1 MSRNILF
8 LKSVE
13 KKLKKADVL
22 SPSIEAEEMVRHF
35 GQLDRVQLFTD
46 QKEISGPAKLS
57 IAWAL
62 QKRRHGVPLAYLLG
76 QASFLGRSFQVTPD
90 VLIPRPETERLIEEV
105 LCVLKAHYRSRTPE
119 ILDLGTG
126 SGCVAASLTLEWP
139 ACRMTAL
146 DASEKALAVAR
157 KNFKIL
163 GLRQKIQTVKCALFG
178 AFRNKS
184 ALWDIIVSNPPYVP
198 ARGWSKLSRE
208 VRREPR
214 LALDGGLDG
223 LDLIDAILDEAPK
236 YLKRDGWLLLE
247 IGKGQ
252 SKKILKKWAGR
263 KEYAS
268 LVFAKDLNGIE
279 RILIARLDR
288 KGTWTN

>member
-1 MSRNILF
+1 MSKNILF

-13 KKLKKADVL
+13 KKLKKAAVL
-22 SPSIEAEEMVRHF
+22 SPSAEAEEMVRHF
-35 GQLDRVQLFTD
+35 GELDRVQLFTG

-62 QKRRHGVPLAYLLG
+62 QKRRSGVPLAYLLG
-76 QASFLGRSFQVTPD
+76 QAPFLGRSFQVTPD
-90 VLIPRPETERLIEEV
+90 VLIPRPETERLVEEAV
-105 LCVLKAHYRSRTPE
+105 CVLKAHYRARTPE

-146 DASEKALAVAR
+146 DASEKALTVAR
-157 KNFKIL
+157 KNFRML
-163 GLRQKIQTVKCALFG
+163 GLHQKVRTVQSTLFDSVQG
-178 AFRNKS
+178 EPSK
-184 ALWDIIVSNPPYVP
+184 WDVIVSNPPYVP
-198 ARGWSKLSRE
+198 RRGWSKLSRE

-214 LALDGGLDG
+214 LALDGGPDG
-223 LDLIDAILDEAPK
+223 LDLVYAILNEAPK
-236 YLKRDGWLLLE
+236 YLKRDGWLLME

-263 KEYAS
+263 KEYTQ
-268 LVFAKDLNGIE
+268 LEFKKDLNGIE
-279 RILIARLDR
+279 RILVARLDR
-288 KGTWTN
+288 KGAWIN

>member
-1 MSRNILF
+1 MSKNILF

-13 KKLKKADVL
+13 KKLKKASVL
-22 SPSIEAEEMVRHF
+22 SPSAEAEEMVRHF
-35 GQLDRVQLFTD
+35 GELDRVQLFTG

-62 QKRRHGVPLAYLLG
+62 QKRRSGVPLAHLLG
-76 QASFLGRSFQVTPD
+76 QASFLGRLFQVTPD
-90 VLIPRPETERLIEEV
+90 VLIPRPETERLVEET
-105 LCVLKAHYRSRTPE
+105 LCVLKAHYRARTPE

-146 DASEKALAVAR
+146 DASEKALKVAR
-157 KNFKIL
+157 KNFKLL
-163 GLRQKIQTVKCALFG
+163 GLHQKIKTVKSALFG
-178 AFRNKS
+178 AFRGKT
-184 ALWDIIVSNPPYVP
+184 AFWDVIVSNPPYVP

-214 LALDGGLDG
+214 LALDGGQDG
-223 LDLIDAILDEAPK
+223 LDLIDAILEDAPK
-236 YLKRDGWLLLE
+236 HLKRDGWLLME

-252 SKKILKKWAGR
+252 AKKITKRWSGR

-268 LVFAKDLNGIE
+268 LTFAKDLNGIE
-279 RILIARLDR
+279 RILVARVDR